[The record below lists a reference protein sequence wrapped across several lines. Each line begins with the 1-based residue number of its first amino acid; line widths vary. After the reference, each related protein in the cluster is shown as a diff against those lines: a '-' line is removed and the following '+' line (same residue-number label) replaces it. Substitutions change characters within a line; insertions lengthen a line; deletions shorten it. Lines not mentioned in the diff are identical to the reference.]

1 MGTLYLLNISLH
13 FTLELIVVF
22 SYPNIGV
29 RLKPNVKRWSTSTR
43 LPLLISFLFHR
54 SLYSPHRLPFRP
66 PLPSSRFN
74 KGPQADRFIFLL
86 SSKSGG
92 AGLNLIGASRLIMFD
107 CDWNPSTD
115 LQAMARVHRDGQK
128 KKVFIYRFM
137 SPSLFL
143 LLFSPPP
150 PLPDRFICVE
160 PC

>member
-1 MGTLYLLNISLH
+1 MGTLHLLNISLH

-66 PLPSSRFN
+66 ALPSSRFN

-150 PLPDRFICVE
+150 LA
-160 PC
+160 